1 MTPCW
6 NACVSWNGNNDTRKG
21 ARKSAARRPIPR
33 RQSISGRTGG
43 LPPNNRNAFLKTRD
57 QTHLANSDPQF
68 ADINP
73 RVPPRVPPPVEPLAR
88 RDKPRLDYGVRGSR
102 SQDSGRK
109 TQDSQAYPA
118 PNPNNP
124 PIRTA
129 GESSISTERVTLSVR
144 MRFNPLRG
152 LTPDRLA
159 QYLDQFDLGFFRLA
173 TITWDRLERRDYKIR
188 AVAPKRK
195 KAVARHGWEVVTV
208 DGVAPE
214 QKELA
219 SRQARALA
227 YFYDNLATTDAL
239 RPDVQGGLALLVRQM
254 MDAVG
259 KYYAVHEIV
268 WRPGVNSEVRSQ
280 KSERHSDSQLPS
292 PASSLTAQFV
302 FCPLW
307 WFEGVTGKLRYLD
320 NEFQVY
326 GRDMRPSEWL
336 VTCGDGLMEACSVA
350 WMFKHLALQ
359 DWLTLC
365 EKWGQPFIDAATSSE
380 PGSPEWEALLAY
392 VRNFGPDGGG
402 VRSQGSAINTIESR
416 GAGNTLHEKMVENM
430 DRALTILWRGGDLGT
445 TSARNQ
451 TGASLQEEESEI
463 LETDDATIIEE
474 TLAAQVSRYVIAWT
488 FGGDA
493 PVLAYLK
500 FRKQEK
506 KNVEL
511 DLAVD
516 TFLLNAGAPLA
527 ITTTLERYGRPVPPA
542 GEALLKPAGPLVAGT
557 QPPVDSADS
566 QPNIPNPEPQ
576 DGETN

>member
-1 MTPCW
+1 MTPCL
-6 NACVSWNGNNDTRKG
+6 NACVSWNGQNDTRKG
-21 ARKSAARRPIPR
+21 GRKDAAGRLDRRR
-33 RQSISGRTGG
+33 NRISGKAGG
-43 LPPNNRNAFLKTRD
+43 FPPHDDSQGDADLKTAD
-57 QTHLANSDPQF
+57 QSQLANSDPKF

-73 RVPPRVPPPVEPLAR
+73 RLQ
-88 RDKPRLDYGVRGSR
+88 KPMSDSRYGIPDTGNQRPDGG
-102 SQDSGRK
+102 Q
-109 TQDSQAYPA
+109 YPA
-118 PNPNNP
+118 PPPTDP

-144 MRFNPLRG
+144 MRFNPLRS

-173 TITWDRLERRDYKIR
+173 AITWDRLERRDYKIR

-195 KAVARHGWEVVTV
+195 KAIARHGWEIVTV
-208 DGVAPE
+208 DGVAPGE
-214 QKELA
+214 EDLA
-219 SRQARALA
+219 ARQARALG
-227 YFYDNLATTDAL
+227 YFYDNLTATDAL
-239 RPDVQGGLALLVRQM
+239 RPDIQGGLALLVRQM

-268 WRPGVNSEVRSQ
+268 WKPEANVAAVYDRRT
-280 KSERHSDSQLPS
+280 KSAGMNGGGDTPPLQR
-292 PASSLTAQFV
+292 LTAQFV

-326 GRDMRPSEWL
+326 GRDMLPSEWL

-365 EKWGQPFIDAATSSE
+365 EKWGQPFIDAATSAE
-380 PGSPEWEALLAY
+380 PGSPEWEAMVAY

-402 VRSQGSAINTIESR
+402 VRSQGSAINTIESK

-430 DRALTILWRGGDLGT
+430 DRALTILWRGGDLST

-451 TGASLQEEESEI
+451 AGASLQEEESEI

-474 TLAAQVSRYVIAWT
+474 TLAAQVNRYVIAWT
-488 FGGDA
+488 FGADA

-527 ITTTLERYGRPVPPA
+527 INTTLERYGRPVPAA
-542 GEALLKPAGPLVAGT
+542 GEELLKVPGPAAIAPKNQA
-557 QPPVDSADS
+557 SADSDGS
-566 QPNIPNPEPQ
+566 QPNIPNPDIQ
-576 DGETN
+576 ARETE